1 MPKKVANAS
10 YQRAIVGSNL
20 LAVGDRIVPLLFEKN
35 GRARRIIIRLDHG
48 GGIVVVLPARATKED
63 GRRFALSN
71 RGWIQ
76 ERLAHM
82 PAPLPFLHGV
92 TIPYLGVG
100 HRIRHRVGKRGAVW
114 REAGDIHVAGR
125 PEHLPRR
132 VEDWLKQEARRE
144 IERRALQKAEELG
157 KRIKRITIRDPR
169 GRWGSCSPDGALSFS
184 WRLIL
189 APRFVLDYVVAHEV
203 AHLRELNHSSRFWKL
218 TDTLTGDM
226 EKARIWLVAHGPGLH
241 RYGKPAEP
249 LPLLLDRSA

>member
-1 MPKKVANAS
+1 MAGKPKKRN
-10 YQRAIVGSNL
+10 YQRAIIGSNV

-71 RGWIQ
+71 KGWIQ

-82 PAPLPFLHGV
+82 PQPLPFLHGV
-92 TIPYLGVG
+92 SIPYLGVE
-100 HRIRHRVGKRGAVW
+100 HRIRHRAGKRGAVW

-144 IERRALQKAEELG
+144 I
-157 KRIKRITIRDPR
+157 
-169 GRWGSCSPDGALSFS
+169 
-184 WRLIL
+184 
-189 APRFVLDYVVAHEV
+189 RFVLDYVVAHEV

-218 TDTLTGDM
+218 ADGLTSEM
-226 EKARIWLVAHGPGLH
+226 ERARNWLVDHGPGLH
-241 RYGKPAEP
+241 RYGKDAEP
-249 LPLLLDRSA
+249 LPLEQSA

>member
-1 MPKKVANAS
+1 MPAKSKKQH
-10 YQRAIVGSNL
+10 YQRAIIGSNM

-48 GGIVVVLPARATKED
+48 GGIVVVLPQRATKED

-71 RGWIQ
+71 KGWIQ

-82 PAPLPFLHGV
+82 PEPLPFLHGV
-92 TIPYLGVG
+92 TIPFLGVE
-100 HRIRHRVGKRGAVW
+100 HRIRHRIGKRGAVW

-132 VEDWLKQEARRE
+132 VEVWLKLEARRE
-144 IERRALQKAEELG
+144 IERRALAKAAELG
-157 KRIKRITIRDPR
+157 KHYRRISIRDPR
-169 GRWGSCSPDGALSFS
+169 SRWGSCSPDGVLSFS

-218 TDTLTGDM
+218 AESLTTEM
-226 EKARIWLVAHGPGLH
+226 ERARFWLVEHGPGLH

-249 LPLLLDRSA
+249 LPLEQSA

>member
-1 MPKKVANAS
+1 MRKKAPKRR
-10 YQRAIVGSNL
+10 YQRAIVGTNV

-71 RGWIQ
+71 KGWIQ
-76 ERLAHM
+76 ERLAHL
-82 PAPLPFLHGV
+82 PEPLPFLHGV
-92 TIPYLGVG
+92 SIPYLGVE
-100 HRIRHRVGKRGAVW
+100 HRIRHRVGKRGPVW
-114 REAGDIHVAGR
+114 REAGEILVAGR

-144 IERRALQKAEELG
+144 IERRARQKAEELG
-157 KRIKRITIRDPR
+157 KPIRRIGIRDPR
-169 GRWGSCSPDGALSFS
+169 SRWGSCSPDGSVNFS

-203 AHLRELNHSSRFWKL
+203 AHLRELNHSSRFWRIAESL
-218 TDTLTGDM
+218 TAEMD
-226 EKARIWLVAHGPGLH
+226 KARGWPGQ
-241 RYGKPAEP
+241 
-249 LPLLLDRSA
+249 